1 MCCPRAKALRRHGEG
16 VFLSLFHG
24 SSRYFSSPFFLQRL
38 GKLFFFVFF
47 IPEDYLIFRGYG
59 GTAKG
64 FLSDMELEDMDLG
77 AGEEADRQEAAA
89 DAFADEA
96 FVAAECVFSL

>member
-1 MCCPRAKALRRHGEG
+1 M
-16 VFLSLFHG
+16 F
-24 SSRYFSSPFFLQRL
+24 FFL
-38 GKLFFFVFF
+38 FFMDLRVTFLLRFFCKGSENSFLFVFF

>member
-16 VFLSLFHG
+16 VFLCFVSIVRERPCGG
-24 SSRYFSSPFFLQRL
+24 SENSFL
-38 GKLFFFVFF
+38 FVFF

-89 DAFADEA
+89 DAFTDES
-96 FVAAECVFSL
+96 FIAAECVFAA